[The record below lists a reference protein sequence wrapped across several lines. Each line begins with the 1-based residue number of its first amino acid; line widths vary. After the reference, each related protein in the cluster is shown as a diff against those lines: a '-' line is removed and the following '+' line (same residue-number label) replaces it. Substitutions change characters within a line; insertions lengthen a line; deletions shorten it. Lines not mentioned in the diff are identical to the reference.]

1 MTKYVKNPEVLCKDI
16 DNEKVFLNPK
26 TGEYFG
32 VNGVGADIWSMIDGN
47 NDLTMIVDAL
57 MEIYQVDRPLL
68 EADAA
73 EFIAALLERKIIIE
87 A

>member
-1 MTKYVKNPEVLCKDI
+1 MTKYTKNPEVLCKDI
-16 DNEKVFLNPK
+16 DNEKIFLNPI

-32 VNGVGADIWSMIDGN
+32 VNGVGADIWSLIDGN
-47 NDLTMIVDAL
+47 KDLTMIVDEL
-57 MEIYQVDRPLL
+57 MDIYQVDRAQL